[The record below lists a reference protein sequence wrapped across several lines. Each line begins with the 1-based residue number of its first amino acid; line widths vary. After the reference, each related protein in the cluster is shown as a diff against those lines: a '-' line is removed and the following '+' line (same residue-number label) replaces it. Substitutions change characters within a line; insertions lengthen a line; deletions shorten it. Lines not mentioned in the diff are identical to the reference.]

1 MINLTSHEAGA
12 YGTNVISSII
22 PGRRFSFPK
31 SLYAVADAI
40 RFFVKGKPNSLIVDF
55 FAGSGTTLHAVN
67 LLNAEDK
74 GHRRCILVTN
84 NEVSVDEAKSLT
96 AQGFQPGDEEW
107 ERLGIARYVTWPR
120 TVCSIKGHDISG
132 QPLKGNYLG
141 SDRPMADGFP
151 ANTAYFKLGFLD
163 KTSVA
168 LGQQFQR
175 MLPTLWMKAGAIG
188 PCPTLEGKETPPML
202 VLPENGFAVLNEQS
216 AFERF
221 AAAVNANDA
230 IQTVYIVTD
239 YVSGYQAMARQLKA
253 ERTYQ
258 LYRDYLENFRIN
270 TGRDSR

>member
-1 MINLTSHEAGA
+1 MA
-12 YGTNVISSII
+12 
-22 PGRRFSFPK
+22 
-31 SLYAVADAI
+31 
-40 RFFVKGKPNSLIVDF
+40 
-55 FAGSGTTLHAVN
+55 
-67 LLNAEDK
+67 
-74 GHRRCILVTN
+74 
-84 NEVSVDEAKSLT
+84 
-96 AQGFQPGDEEW
+96 
-107 ERLGIARYVTWPR
+107 
-120 TVCSIKGHDISG
+120 
-132 QPLKGNYLG
+132 
-141 SDRPMADGFP
+141 ADGLA
-151 ANTAYFKLGFLD
+151 ANVAYFKLGFLD

-168 LGQQFQR
+168 LGQQFQK
-175 MLPTLWMKAGAIG
+175 MLPTLWMKAGAKG
-188 PCPTLEGKETPPML
+188 ACPVLTDEQIPPLL